1 MKNYETFAT
10 TADIGI
16 RFCGHDFVDL
26 YENAVHGLNL
36 LLFGKNSKLPAE
48 KGSCH
53 FSFQGDSVENVL
65 VNLLAEVLLLA
76 YQKKRRVLS
85 IVFNNAGSCCLD
97 ADLRLAEIKGE
108 AEIDIKGVTY
118 HNLHVVEKYGIKNVA
133 VVFDI

>member
-1 MKNYETFAT
+1 MKKYETFAT
-10 TADIGI
+10 TADVGI
-16 RFCGHDFVDL
+16 RFCGLDFADL
-26 YENAVHGLNL
+26 YENAVAGLNL
-36 LLFGKNSKLPAE
+36 LLFGKNIELPAE

-85 IVFNNAGSCCLD
+85 LVCNHAGSCFLD

-108 AEIDIKGVTY
+108 PEHDIKGVTY
-118 HNLHVVEKYGIKNVA
+118 HNLHVVEKYGIKNA
-133 VVFDI
+133 TMIFDI